1 MNPLNEYPE
10 VRRTLYILQWAVSLV
25 MGVLGIVLSVN
36 GDGVSDLP
44 TWYVT
49 TGLVLS
55 FVWSYTGITAQ
66 QNVPTDP
73 DA

>member
-1 MNPLNEYPE
+1 VNPLNEYPE